1 MMVKTERKYHK
12 QGNYYCKH
20 YQALSNILKHDL
32 INNMLHYYMF
42 LVIFIQDEDDTSEY
56 EESEGDE
63 LNKRKRKD
71 SDEERK
77 HGEWG

>member
-1 MMVKTERKYHK
+1 
-12 QGNYYCKH
+12 
-20 YQALSNILKHDL
+20 
-32 INNMLHYYMF
+32 MLHYYMF
-42 LVIFIQDEDDTSEY
+42 LVISIQDVDDTSEY

-77 HGEWG
+77 KAQQMGVSFVSNTIEHNIK

>member
-1 MMVKTERKYHK
+1 
-12 QGNYYCKH
+12 
-20 YQALSNILKHDL
+20 
-32 INNMLHYYMF
+32 MLHYYMF
-42 LVIFIQDEDDTSEY
+42 LVISIQDKDDTREY

-77 HGEWG
+77 KARQMGVSFVSNTIEHNIK

>member
-1 MMVKTERKYHK
+1 
-12 QGNYYCKH
+12 
-20 YQALSNILKHDL
+20 
-32 INNMLHYYMF
+32 MLHYYMF

-56 EESEGDE
+56 KKSEGDE

-77 HGEWG
+77 KAW

>member
-1 MMVKTERKYHK
+1 
-12 QGNYYCKH
+12 
-20 YQALSNILKHDL
+20 
-32 INNMLHYYMF
+32 MLHYYMF

-63 LNKRKRKD
+63 LNKRKRKY

-77 HGEWG
+77 KAWQMEVSFVSNTIEHNIK